1 MVFLGMIVRRR
12 RKRDLTGKKIVY
24 ITPYRNLAHEMK
36 KEYERKGEKTVVE
49 AERAES
55 GETMYIVCIFPR

>member
-1 MVFLGMIVRRR
+1 
-12 RKRDLTGKKIVY
+12 
-24 ITPYRNLAHEMK
+24 MK